1 MKDNGFI
8 EYIVH
13 DLFVYT
19 SDVSA
24 RAMFGGYG
32 VYRSGVM
39 FALVAEG
46 ELYFKINEEQKQTYQ
61 EIGSVPFMYEKEGKS
76 FEMSYWKIGEE
87 IQENSELFRE
97 LAEQSYELALKK
109 SIEKSGKKS
118 KNKV

>member
-1 MKDNGFI
+1 MKDKSFV
-8 EYIVH
+8 EYVVG
-13 DLFVYT
+13 DLFNYL

-24 RAMFGGYG
+24 RSMFGGFG
-32 VYRSGVM
+32 IYRSGVM

-61 EIGSVPFMYEKEGKS
+61 EFGSVPFIYEKEGKS

-97 LAEQSYELALKK
+97 LAEQSYELAL
-109 SIEKSGKKS
+109 EKSFEKARKKL